1 MPEFTTGP
9 VEIGQAAL
17 AAAGRGPATFDS
29 TPTKG
34 AMLTGGPVR
43 GASGGTAMSRPTPP
57 RGLSRRELL
66 KGGLYGGL
74 AAGLAPSLLVGGCS
88 RRSRRPHVILITLD
102 TTRADHLSCYGYSR
116 HTSPHLDR
124 LAAESVLY
132 ENAFASSSWTLP
144 SHAALFTGK
153 FTASHGARYDPEG
166 PLRLDRAIDAPAS
179 WEVFRARG
187 LAPEEPTLAQ
197 LLREAG
203 YATGA
208 VLAGPWMKKI
218 FGLNKGFDF
227 YDDSSISSVSGR
239 LAPEVTRSALRWIEA
254 REEKPLFLFLN
265 YYDPHSP
272 CRPPERFAWT
282 FVPPGPDPRGRRVTL
297 EERVALYDG
306 EILYMDR
313 YIGQLVKELKARGLY
328 DNALI
333 VVTADHGELLGEH
346 GRFGH
351 GNYLHQEE
359 IHVPF
364 FVKYP
369 AGEVGP
375 ARSPAAVQLVDVMA
389 LLCERLELPLPDGVQ
404 AGRPPDTGH
413 PVVAEAY
420 PLPVLSSDGHW
431 RALLEGRHKLLWN
444 SEGNHQLFDLEKDPG
459 EKENLIASQP
469 RRAEVMMGRLN
480 GFLESLPQ
488 PGPGPGGRVDEE
500 TSKSLESLG
509 YL

>member
-1 MPEFTTGP
+1 MPG
-9 VEIGQAAL
+9 VRDA
-17 AAAGRGPATFDS
+17 S
-29 TPTKG
+29 TKIQG
-34 AMLTGGPVR
+34 N
-43 GASGGTAMSRPTPP
+43 
-57 RGLSRRELL
+57 LSRRAVL
-66 KGGLYGGL
+66 KGGLFGSL
-74 AAGLAPSLLVGGCS
+74 AAGLAPSLLLGGCS

-102 TTRADHLSCYGYSR
+102 TTRADHLSCYGYAR

-124 LAAESVLY
+124 VAAESVLY
-132 ENAFASSSWTLP
+132 EKATAPSSWTLP
-144 SHAALFTGK
+144 SHAALFTGR

-187 LAPEEPTLAQ
+187 LSPEEPTLAQ
-197 LLREAG
+197 LLGQAG

-208 VLAGPWMKKI
+208 VLGGPWMKKI

-239 LAPEVTRSALRWIEA
+239 LAPEITRSALRWIGA

-272 CRPPERFAWT
+272 YNPPERFART
-282 FVPPGPDPRGRRVTL
+282 FVPAGPDLRGRTVTL

-313 YIGQLVKELKARGLY
+313 YIGRLFKELKALGLY
-328 DNALI
+328 DDAL
-333 VVTADHGELLGEH
+333 VVITADHGELLGEH

-359 IHVPF
+359 IHVPL

-375 ARSPAAVQLVDVMA
+375 ARTDASVQLVDVMA
-389 LLCERLELPLPDGVQ
+389 LLFERLDLPLPEGIQ
-404 AGRPPDTGH
+404 AGRPPDIGH
-413 PVVAEAY
+413 PVAAEAY
-420 PLPVLSSDGHW
+420 PLPALSSDGHW
-431 RALLEGRHKLLWN
+431 RALLEGRRKLLWN
-444 SEGNHQLFDLEKDPG
+444 SLGNHQLFDLEKDPG
-459 EKENLIASQP
+459 EEENLFASQP
-469 RRAEVMMGRLN
+469 RRAEAMMGRLN
-480 GFLESLPQ
+480 RFLDGLPA
-488 PGPGPGGRVDEE
+488 PDPAGPVGRVDVGTGSPL
-500 TSKSLESLG
+500 TSAPGRLTVRACPSPAKGWGES
-509 YL
+509 